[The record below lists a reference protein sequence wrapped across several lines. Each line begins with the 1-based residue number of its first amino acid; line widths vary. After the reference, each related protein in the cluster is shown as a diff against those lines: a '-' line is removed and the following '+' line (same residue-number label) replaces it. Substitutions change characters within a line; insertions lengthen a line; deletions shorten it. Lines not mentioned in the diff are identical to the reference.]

1 VQWRSTSA
9 PKAPFPH
16 DIDAGCTLS
25 GNTNEVPENTTGT
38 SSTRKPC
45 PFEVIAAVVSWR
57 PFTESMEGSAGLL
70 RAVQAAMEIHF
81 AKRRRLSTQ
90 ALQCAFLRLVAELLA
105 FEINDQGPSGANP
118 VLRRQDSLGYL
129 SGRIHQEV

>member
-16 DIDAGCTLS
+16 DIDAGCTVT
-25 GNTNEVPENTTGT
+25 GITNEVSANTTGT
-38 SSTRKPC
+38 SLTKRVC
-45 PFEVIAAVVSWR
+45 PFEVIATVVPRR
-57 PFTESMEGSAGLL
+57 PLAASMEGSAGLL

-105 FEINDQGPSGANP
+105 FEINDQGPSGANH